1 MLYIITEYF
10 HPFSDAGGPIRSI
23 ENIINNFAAESN
35 ICILTSSSDY
45 NNNPLPKDYI
55 VNTIFSDKFT
65 GHKIAYV
72 SKYLTGLFFLF
83 RSVKRND
90 IVYINGLF
98 KPSLNLIPIL
108 ISNKLIIS
116 PRGMLQY
123 NLLKQKSLV
132 KQLYLRLLKFIFLF
146 KNVQWHATTKQEAL
160 EIINVFGKKTNIK
173 VISNVP
179 VRPFTVTKNHVK
191 HPQALLLV
199 YYGLIVENKGL
210 LSLIQTLKNLN
221 YPVSLD
227 IYGSVKDKAYWK
239 LCQQQI
245 NENNSL
251 ASFYYKGHANPADS
265 QTILASYDALVLL
278 TKGENF
284 GHSIYEALS
293 VGTPVIIS
301 DKTPWVFEKSA
312 TPAGW
317 LVDYAN
323 NEFDTHRLK
332 QVLVSLYNMDNN
344 TYSLCT
350 ANSNKYALDFYNSH
364 DFKTQYEQLF
374 NLSSNEN

>member
-23 ENIINNFAAESN
+23 ENILQYFISGSN

-45 NNNPLPKDYI
+45 KNKPLPIGYI
-55 VNTIFSDKFT
+55 ADSIVTDKVT

-72 SKYLTGLFFLF
+72 SKYLIGLFFLF
-83 RSVKRND
+83 KSIKRND

-108 ISNKLIIS
+108 ISNKLIIC
-116 PRGMLQY
+116 PRGMLQF
-123 NLLKQKSLV
+123 NLLKQKSFV
-132 KQLYLRLLKFIFLF
+132 KYLYLSLLKFIFLF

-160 EIINVFGKKTNIK
+160 EISSVLGKKTNIK
-173 VISNVP
+173 VISNIP
-179 VRPFTVTKNHVK
+179 VKPFTIFKKYTKQ
-191 HPQALLLV
+191 PQALLLV

-210 LSLIQTLKNLN
+210 LTLIQTLKNLN

-227 IYGSVKDKAYWK
+227 IYGSVKDLAYWR

-251 ASFYYKGHANPADS
+251 ASLNYKGHANPADS

-301 DKTPWVFEKSA
+301 DKTPWVFDDSA

-323 NEFDTHRLK
+323 NDFDTHKIK
-332 QVLVSLYNMDNN
+332 QVLKALYNMDNN
-344 TYSLCT
+344 TYSLCC
-350 ANSNKYALDFYNSH
+350 ANAHQYAVDFYYAH

-374 NLSSNEN
+374 NISLNEN

>member
-1 MLYIITEYF
+1 MLFTITEYF

-23 ENIINNFAAESN
+23 ENILYNFTIDSN

-45 NNNPLPKDYI
+45 NNKPLPKDYI
-55 VNTIFSDKFT
+55 VNTLVSDNFT

-83 RSVKRND
+83 KSINRND

-108 ISNKLIIS
+108 ISNKLIIC
-116 PRGMLQY
+116 PRGMLQS
-123 NLLKQKSLV
+123 NLLNQTSVV
-132 KQLYLRLLKFIFLF
+132 KHIYLSLLKFIFLF
-146 KNVQWHATTKQEAL
+146 KNVQWHATTKQEYL
-160 EIINVFGKKTNIK
+160 EIINAFGKKTNIK
-173 VISNVP
+173 VISNIP
-179 VRPFTVTKNHVK
+179 VKPLAIYKKYIK
-191 HPQALLLV
+191 HPQTLSLV

-210 LSLIQTLKNLN
+210 LTLIQTLKSLN

-227 IYGSVKDKAYWK
+227 IYGSVKDHSYWK

-245 NENNSL
+245 NNNNSL
-251 ASFYYKGHANPADS
+251 ASFNYKGHANPSDS
-265 QTILASYDALVLL
+265 QSILAGYDALVLL

-301 DKTPWVFEKSA
+301 DKTPWRFEESVA
-312 TPAGW
+312 PAGW

-323 NEFDTHRLK
+323 NEFDTLRFK
-332 QVLVSLYNMDNN
+332 QVLGSLYNMDNN
-344 TYSLCT
+344 TYSLCST
-350 ANSNKYALDFYNSH
+350 NAHMYALDFYNAH
-364 DFKTQYEQLF
+364 DFKAQYTALF
-374 NLSSNEN
+374 NSFN